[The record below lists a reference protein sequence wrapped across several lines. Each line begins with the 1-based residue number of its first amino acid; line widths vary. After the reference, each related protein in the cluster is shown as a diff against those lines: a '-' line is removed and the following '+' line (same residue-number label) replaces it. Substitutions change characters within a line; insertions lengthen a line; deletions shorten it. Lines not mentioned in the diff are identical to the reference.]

1 MEKVCKMFQIISQK
15 KITEDIFSLWI
26 EVGDMVKDIRPGQF
40 VSVYCG
46 DGSRL
51 LPRPISI
58 CEVAKATKAIRLV
71 YRVVGEGTKEL
82 SMMKAEEEVKMILP
96 LGIIH
101 HFHIIADSGCTFT
114 IVEELHTVFDDSVLV
129 GKEKFILFS
138 ALDDLFY
145 ILYENR
151 FPHLD
156 FPVHMQL

>member
-71 YRVVGEGTKEL
+71 YRVVGEGTK
-82 SMMKAEEEVKMILP
+82 
-96 LGIIH
+96 
-101 HFHIIADSGCTFT
+101 
-114 IVEELHTVFDDSVLV
+114 
-129 GKEKFILFS
+129 
-138 ALDDLFY
+138 
-145 ILYENR
+145 
-151 FPHLD
+151 
-156 FPVHMQL
+156 